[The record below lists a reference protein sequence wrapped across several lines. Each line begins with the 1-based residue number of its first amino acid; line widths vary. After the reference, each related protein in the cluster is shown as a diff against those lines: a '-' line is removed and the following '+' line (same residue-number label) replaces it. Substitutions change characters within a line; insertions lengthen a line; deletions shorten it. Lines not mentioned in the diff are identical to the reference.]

1 MVVIS
6 RYAIGDPAIADLLDR
21 SAVPNQDVLARTTTI
36 CRQVREGGDAAI
48 ASISEK
54 FGGSRNSIRVS
65 ADEIAEAVA
74 SASPALLSA
83 IEASIK
89 NVRAVHTAQLPEN
102 QITEPT
108 SGVSIERR
116 WEPLHR
122 IGAYVPGGRGA
133 YPSTL
138 IMTVVPAQVAGVK
151 EIVVVSPAAD
161 GVLHP
166 ATLAAAGILGVTELY
181 AIGGAQAVA
190 ALAYGTETVPRV
202 QKIVGPGNAYVT
214 AAKLQ
219 VLGTCSIDIPA
230 GPSEVLVICDGTE
243 NPLHVAADLLC
254 QAEHG
259 PDSPAILVST
269 DPNFLDQV
277 AAAIDSLLG
286 SLERSDILIQALEGH
301 GAFVTAPDL
310 NAAVVFANDYAPEHI
325 TILTQSPEKLVDAL
339 TNVGSVYVGTWAP
352 ESAGDYASGA
362 NHVLPTGGLAR
373 SQGPLSTEDFGSWRQ
388 IQRITRDGLRQLAPT
403 ISTLARA
410 EGLTAHALS
419 AELRLNPTLG
429 VSQ

>member
-1 MVVIS
+1 MVTIS
-6 RYAIGDPAIADLLDR
+6 RYAIGDPEIVELLDR
-21 SAVPNQDVLARTTTI
+21 SAVPDQHVLERTASI
-36 CRQVREGGDAAI
+36 CRQVQQEGDAAI
-48 ASISEK
+48 KSISEK
-54 FGGSRNSIRVS
+54 FGGSRRPIRVS

-83 IEASIK
+83 IEASIE
-89 NVRAVHTAQLPEN
+89 NVRTVHQAQLPEN

-108 SGVSIERR
+108 AGVSIERR
-116 WEPLHR
+116 WEPLR
-122 IGAYVPGGRGA
+122 RVGAYVPGGRAA

-138 IMTVVPAQVAGVK
+138 IMTVVPAQVAGVE
-151 EIVVVSPAAD
+151 EIVVVTPTDD
-161 GVLHP
+161 GALQP
-166 ATLAAAGILGVTELY
+166 ATLAAAGTLGVTELY

-190 ALAYGTETVPRV
+190 ALAYGTETIPRV

-214 AAKLQ
+214 AAKLH

-230 GPSEVLVICDGTE
+230 GPSEVLIICDGTE

-269 DPNFLDQV
+269 DPTFLDQV

-301 GAFVTAPDL
+301 GAFVTAPSLD
-310 NAAVVFANDYAPEHI
+310 AAVAFANDYAPEHI

-339 TNVGSVYVGTWAP
+339 TNAGSVYVGQWAP

-419 AELRLNPTLG
+419 AELRLNSNLG
-429 VSQ
+429 VTQ

>member
-1 MVVIS
+1 MVAIA
-6 RYAIGDPAIADLLDR
+6 RYAIGDPEVVELLDR
-21 SAVPNQDVLARTTTI
+21 SAVPDQHVIERTAAI
-36 CRQVREGGDAAI
+36 CRQVQQEGDAAI
-48 ASISEK
+48 KSISEK
-54 FGGSRNSIRVS
+54 FGGSRSPIRVS
-65 ADEIAEAVA
+65 ANEIAEAVA
-74 SASPALLSA
+74 SASPALISA
-83 IEASIK
+83 IEASIE
-89 NVRAVHTAQLPEN
+89 NVRAVHTEQLPES

-108 SGVSIERR
+108 LGVSIERR
-116 WEPLHR
+116 WEPLRR
-122 IGAYVPGGRGA
+122 IGAYVPGGRAA

-151 EIVVVSPAAD
+151 EIVVVTPTDD
-161 GVLHP
+161 GALHP
-166 ATLAAAGILGVTELY
+166 ATLAAAGTLGVTELY

-190 ALAYGTETVPRV
+190 ALAYGTETIPRV

-269 DPNFLDQV
+269 DPNFLNEV

-286 SLERSDILIQALEGH
+286 SLERSDILVQALEGH
-301 GAFVTAPDL
+301 GAFVTAPSLD
-310 NAAVVFANDYAPEHI
+310 AAVAFANDYAPEHI
-325 TILTQSPEKLVDAL
+325 TILTQSPETLVDAL
-339 TNVGSVYVGTWAP
+339 TNAGSVYVGQWAP

-388 IQRITRDGLRQLAPT
+388 IQRITREGLRQLAPT

-419 AELRLNPTLG
+419 AELRLNSNLG
-429 VSQ
+429 VTQ

>member
-1 MVVIS
+1 MVAIA
-6 RYAIGDPAIADLLDR
+6 RYAIGDPEVVELLDR
-21 SAVPNQDVLARTTTI
+21 SAVPDQHVIERTAAI
-36 CRQVREGGDAAI
+36 CRQVQQEGDAAI
-48 ASISEK
+48 KSISEK
-54 FGGSRNSIRVS
+54 FGGSRSPIRVS
-65 ADEIAEAVA
+65 ANEIAEAVA
-74 SASPALLSA
+74 SASPALISA
-83 IEASIK
+83 IEASIE
-89 NVRAVHTAQLPEN
+89 NVRAVHTEQLPES

-108 SGVSIERR
+108 LGVSIERR
-116 WEPLHR
+116 WEPLRR
-122 IGAYVPGGRGA
+122 IGAYVPGGRAA

-151 EIVVVSPAAD
+151 EIVVVTPTDD
-161 GVLHP
+161 GALHP
-166 ATLAAAGILGVTELY
+166 ATLAAAGTLGVTELY

-190 ALAYGTETVPRV
+190 ALAYGTETIPRV

-269 DPNFLDQV
+269 DPNFLNEV

-286 SLERSDILIQALEGH
+286 SLERSDILVQALEGH
-301 GAFVTAPDL
+301 GAFVTAPSLD
-310 NAAVVFANDYAPEHI
+310 AAVAFANDYAPEHI
-325 TILTQSPEKLVDAL
+325 TILTQSPETLVDAL
-339 TNVGSVYVGTWAP
+339 TNAGSVYVGQWAP

-419 AELRLNPTLG
+419 AELRLNSNLG
-429 VSQ
+429 VTQ